1 VIKISQENITIVTI
15 SYLIVIQETVGYTRT
30 MIQACQDTLQDWFD
44 AISCKDTT
52 NVSNRLISH

>member
-52 NVSNRLISH
+52 NV